1 MDRKYNIVA
10 DEAAERA
17 AGQIAA
23 GYTEERLISASN
35 KGIYKRALKDID
47 GAEVKI
53 YAQEGGVNV
62 VLSDAE
68 VVMSADISECRC
80 SCPSKTVCRHIISAA
95 IILSQFSRETSAEE
109 KVPEP
114 IPEEKHTEEKQDKI
128 LPDEKYLAAVKSTVS
143 GIISKGIISCG
154 RTDMDELSRLAATA
168 PTVHRDIGRM
178 CRSAAADIGL
188 MLERSTGFS
197 ALPAAMRLCRIY
209 NTADVS
215 AKPQGEPLLFS
226 GSDYE
231 PMGKGDFLCL
241 GIYPH
246 RSKSGFAG
254 VTAVM
259 FELSDET
266 YYTYNVGV
274 ADIYSKT
281 ENAGSPEALEKLTKA
296 HSHWQNNVSLKMI
309 SGKRLSLIGFKADK
323 SNKISSSKQTVCAHT
338 GRLTA
343 ADIPEAARRIPPE
356 EEYDY
361 FAPVKKPR
369 FAAVTAE
376 RITGVN
382 FDTTEQVL
390 YYTVEGADIM
400 VHCITPYSELTDKI
414 IRYIEAAEGSD
425 MKNTAALIR
434 FFGGGAEL
442 ISLIDDG
449 GVHNIFFGMG
459 E

>member
-1 MDRKYNIVA
+1 MDRKYNIIA

-23 GYTEERLISASN
+23 GYTEDKLIAASN

-53 YAQEGGVNV
+53 SAEDGVKVTLPDAV
-62 VLSDAE
+62 VT
-68 VVMSADISECRC
+68 MYGDISACRC

-95 IILSQFSRETSAEE
+95 VILSRFSAGSSAEE
-109 KVPEP
+109 NVPEP
-114 IPEEKHTEEKQDKI
+114 IPEEKHTEEKRDKI
-128 LPDEKYLAAVKSTVS
+128 MPDEKYLAAVKSTVS

-154 RTDMDELSRLAATA
+154 RTDMDELSRLAAAA

-178 CRSAAADIGL
+178 CRGAAADIGL
-188 MLERSTGFS
+188 MLERSAGFS

-215 AKPQGEPLLFS
+215 QKPQGEPLLFS

-246 RSKSGFAG
+246 RSRSGFAG

-259 FELSDET
+259 FELSDEA
-266 YYTYNVGV
+266 YYTYNVGI

-296 HSHWQNNVSLKMI
+296 HSHWQNNVSLNMI
-309 SGKRLSLIGFKADK
+309 SGKRMSLIGFKADK
-323 SNKISSSKQTVCAHT
+323 NSKISSSKQTVCAHT

-343 ADIPEAARRIPPE
+343 SDIPEAARRIPPE

-376 RITGVN
+376 RITGVH
-382 FDTTEQVL
+382 FDAAEQVL
-390 YYTVEGADIM
+390 YYAVENADSVIY
-400 VHCITPYSELTDKI
+400 CTTPYSGLTDKI
-414 IRYIEAAEGSD
+414 IRNIEAAEGAD
-425 MKNTAALIR
+425 MKSTAALIR

-449 GVHNIFFGMG
+449 GVHNIFFGLG